1 MTKRTTQLT
10 LNRIDKKIE
19 EMEKER
25 KKIVIEPE
33 EGGIEKIRLSGIIDG
48 LNTAREIVRLE
59 TPDKDRLDVLI
70 ELISNSM
77 DHKPQSVQVQ
87 NFELYF
93 QVSAAIAHAPKRYIR
108 RLLQALHYFRN
119 QLN

>member
-1 MTKRTTQLT
+1 MTKRTNQLT
-10 LNRIDKKIE
+10 LDRIDKEI
-19 EMEKER
+19 
-25 KKIVIEPE
+25 KKYQGWLNEARRDPKA
-33 EGGIEKIRLSGIIDG
+33 GGDRMHIQSQIDG

-93 QVSAAIAHAPKRYIR
+93 QVSAAIAHAPKRYII

>member
-1 MTKRTTQLT
+1 MIKA
-10 LNRIDKKIE
+10 NKEAIVKRIDLKIE
-19 EMEKER
+19 NCEKTI
-25 KKIVIEPE
+25 KIADRED
-33 EGGIEKIRLSGIIDG
+33 RMHLRGIIDG
-48 LNTAREIVRLE
+48 LMEAREVVRIAE
-59 TPDKDRLDVLI
+59 PDKDRLDILI

-77 DHKPQSVQVQ
+77 DHKPQPVQVQ

-93 QVSAAIAHAPKRYIR
+93 QVSAAIATAPKRYII